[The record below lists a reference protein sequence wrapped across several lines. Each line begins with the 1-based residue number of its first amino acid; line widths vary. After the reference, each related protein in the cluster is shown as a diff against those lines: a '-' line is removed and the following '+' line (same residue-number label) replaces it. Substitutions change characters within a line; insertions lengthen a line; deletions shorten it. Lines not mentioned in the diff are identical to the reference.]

1 MGNVVINVST
11 HDYDT
16 KDLNLSL
23 EGMVLKG
30 TLGGNESTVDL
41 SGIIPANAKDRFLK
55 SGRYEQ
61 GTKRL
66 ILVTG
71 AEGEQDNEIAIPLED
86 LLGLSLPNT
95 NTGLVIDTSREV
107 KVVSGQQE
115 FTPVKDSTGY
125 VGYVH
130 TDIYKTEYNGKEVP
144 PNQEGI
150 LDIRAVISTLTNEI
164 KGYSSI
170 IGGNTENGW
179 QQQYVFSKE
188 YPTLTLPL
196 PYYAIQARV
205 PRELNKEEKQRLDGY
220 FSADDYVAVP
230 AMAQVLMYADKIALP
245 EDIKTKGFDRI
256 KITGEAWDVSEN
268 SLENILAT
276 FTPIDQADGA
286 YEEVIVSDST
296 FYQYERATY
305 EQEKELLT
313 YSAKKNV
320 VFLVKRNNTSTLDF
334 FAKLQTES
342 NTYRR
347 ENCALNGRE
356 NCALYATVYFSDGS
370 TAEMKF
376 HEPREE
382 LPISNKIKG

>member
-11 HDYDT
+11 HDNDT

-23 EGMVLKG
+23 EGTVLKG
-30 TLGGNESTVDL
+30 TLGDNESTVDL
-41 SGIIPANAKDRFLK
+41 SGIIPTNAKDRFLK

-71 AEGEQDNEIAIPLED
+71 AEGEQDNEITIPLED
-86 LLGLSLPNT
+86 LLGLNLPNT

-107 KVVSGQQE
+107 KVVNDQYE
-115 FTPVKDSTGY
+115 FTPVKDS
-125 VGYVH
+125 VGYAGYML
-130 TDIYKTEYNGKEVP
+130 TDMYITDNADEVT

-150 LDIRAVISTLTNEI
+150 TRIITTRSALTHDI
-164 KGYSSI
+164 KGYSSV
-170 IGGNTENGW
+170 IGGNEENGW
-179 QQQYVFSKE
+179 QDQFVFSKD

-196 PYYAIQARV
+196 PYYAIRTGN
-205 PRELNKEEKQRLDGY
+205 PRKLNKEEKQRLDGY
-220 FSADDYVAVP
+220 YSADDYVAIS
-230 AMAQVLMYADKIALP
+230 ATAQVLMYADKNTLP

-276 FTPIDQADGA
+276 ITPIYQADGA

-296 FYQYERATY
+296 FYQYQHTTY
-305 EQEKELLT
+305 DQEKELLT
-313 YSAKKNV
+313 YSAKKDV

-342 NTYRR
+342 NTYRG
-347 ENCALNGRE
+347 ENTELN
-356 NCALYATVYFSDGS
+356 ATVYFSDGS
-370 TAEMKF
+370 EAQMNF

-382 LPISNKIKG
+382 LPISGRIKG

>member
-11 HDYDT
+11 HDNDT

-30 TLGGNESTVDL
+30 TLGDNESTVDL
-41 SGIIPANAKDRFLK
+41 SGIIPANTKDRFLK
-55 SGRYEQ
+55 SGRYDQ

-86 LLGLSLPNT
+86 LVGLNLPNT
-95 NTGLVIDTSREV
+95 NTGLVIDTDREV
-107 KVVSGQQE
+107 KVVNSQQE
-115 FTPVKDSTGY
+115 FTPVKDSFGHTGY
-125 VGYVH
+125 ML
-130 TDIYKTEYNGKEVP
+130 TDLYESGNENNAP

-150 LDIRAVISTLTNEI
+150 ARIAVTRSAITHDI
-164 KGYSSI
+164 KGYTSVI
-170 IGGNTENGW
+170 DGNAENGW

-196 PYYAIQARV
+196 PFYAIQAGA
-205 PRELNKEEKQRLDGY
+205 PRELNEEEKQRLDGY
-220 FSADDYVAVP
+220 FSADDYVAIP
-230 AMAQVLMYADKIALP
+230 ATAQVLMYADKNTLP

-256 KITGEAWDVSEN
+256 EIRGEAWDVSEN

-276 FTPIDQADGA
+276 ITPIHQADGA
-286 YEEVIVSDST
+286 YEEVIVSSST
-296 FYQYERATY
+296 FYQYEGATY

-313 YSAKKNV
+313 YSAKKDV
-320 VFLVKRNNTSTLDF
+320 VFLVKRNNTSTLGF

-342 NTYRR
+342 NTYRGGTT
-347 ENCALNGRE
+347 ELS
-356 NCALYATVYFSDGS
+356 ATVYFSDGS
-370 TAEMKF
+370 NAEMNF

-382 LPISNKIKG
+382 LPISRNIKG